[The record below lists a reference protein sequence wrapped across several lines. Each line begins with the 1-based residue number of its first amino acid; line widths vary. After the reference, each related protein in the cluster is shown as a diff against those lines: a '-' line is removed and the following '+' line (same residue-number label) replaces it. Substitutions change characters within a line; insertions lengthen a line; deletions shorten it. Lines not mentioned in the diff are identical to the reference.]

1 MSAILTPFFKL
12 LDSLT
17 APLKGHRTQLAA
29 AGFAIALLLAV
40 WSGDF
45 AGATTN
51 LLALL
56 AVLGLRLPAPV
67 EEADP
72 FLPRL

>member
-1 MSAILTPFFKL
+1 MSAVLTPLFKL
-12 LDSLT
+12 LDSLSS
-17 APLKGHRTQLAA
+17 PLKGYRTQLAA

-40 WSGDF
+40 WDGRMDN
-45 AGATTN
+45 ATTN

-56 AVLGLRLPAPV
+56 AVLGLRLPQPDP
-67 EEADP
+67 EADP

>member
-1 MSAILTPFFKL
+1 MSGILTPLFKL
-12 LDSLT
+12 LDSLS
-17 APLKGHRTQLAA
+17 APLKGYRTQLAA

-40 WSGDF
+40 WDGD
-45 AGATTN
+45 GRNATTN

-56 AVLGLRLPAPV
+56 AVLGLRLPQPDP
-67 EEADP
+67 EADP